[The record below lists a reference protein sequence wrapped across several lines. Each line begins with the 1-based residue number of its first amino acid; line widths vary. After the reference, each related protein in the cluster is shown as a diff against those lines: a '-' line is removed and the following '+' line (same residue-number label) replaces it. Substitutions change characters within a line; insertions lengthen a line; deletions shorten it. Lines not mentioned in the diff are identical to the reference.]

1 VLGSKER
8 VCMHRAVVLGLVSK
22 SGAAAT
28 AVALADRSIIVE
40 AER

>member
-8 VCMHRAVVLGLVSK
+8 VCMHRAVFLGLATE
-22 SGAAAT
+22 SGAAT